1 MKNFINQRVAGC
13 KELSKHIAEMP
24 ERQRKAMQKAR
35 QQGLFNGCAH
45 LANSPI
51 GRVMAKRFPVPVR

>member
-1 MKNFINQRVAGC
+1 MKRKVSQYSSA
-13 KELSKHIAEMP
+13 KKLPKHIANMP

-35 QQGLFNGCAH
+35 KDGDFDAQAH

-51 GRVMAKRFPVPVR
+51 GRAAARGFPIPRI